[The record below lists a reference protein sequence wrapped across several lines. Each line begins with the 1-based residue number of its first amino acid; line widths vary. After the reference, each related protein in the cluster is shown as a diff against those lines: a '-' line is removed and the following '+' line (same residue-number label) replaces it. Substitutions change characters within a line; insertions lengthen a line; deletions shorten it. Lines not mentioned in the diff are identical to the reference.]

1 MTLSVLIL
9 KLPETVAVMFVLRWA
24 AKMGVDWLE
33 LTVPDSEMNDIDRM
47 PACIMDC
54 EASMP
59 MTAA

>member
-1 MTLSVLIL
+1 
-9 KLPETVAVMFVLRWA
+9 MFVLRWA